1 MKEPEEKHII
11 NVYGFANIGCTME
24 NVTFQT
30 LVQSETVEESGE
42 EDEVEEDVK
51 GAAEADITS
60 EKEPREEPNYFAP
73 QKNICVFLCQ
83 EWFDEVSFDQKKY
96 TKKWREK
103 MMEALMNSE
112 YKDDI
117 AAEWMNVGK
126 RNQIKCEI
134 VGGLIDAGV
143 IKRSYNALSSMLDIE
158 GVKSESLAR
167 YMSNAKKRP
176 YYDWLLEYVKR

>member
-30 LVQSETVEESGE
+30 LVQSESVEEGGE
-42 EDEVEEDVK
+42 EEVVEDSVDF
-51 GAAEADITS
+51 AEADITS

-83 EWFDEVSFDQKKY
+83 EWFDEVSSDQKKY
-96 TKKWREK
+96 TRKWREK

-112 YKDDI
+112 YIEDI
-117 AAEWMNVGK
+117 ADEWTKAGK

-134 VGGLIDAGV
+134 VGCLIDAGV
-143 IKRSYNALSSMLDIE
+143 IKSSYNALSSMLDIK